1 MPNPAG
7 DYPGRQ
13 IFLGALKSGEP
24 AFAYFGSGRSPGSQQ
39 RYATKFLPDE
49 GSVRIRPLDP
59 KEPFDP
65 FRHYQAVRIDQKT
78 GLVVVSNSQAPVDAV
93 YEAYLFMTEPEKK
106 NRYFLER
113 LLKVIGPEYDNPKN
127 PEKSTSR
134 IVGVIFPTED
144 GILNVLGIT
153 TKLNVAAEKTFK
165 AVEGELRW
173 IPTYDGKIDYSNY
186 NIERLDGMDVLQTS
200 AKTAQEL
207 ADEIYEMSDYIDPRY
222 GELRVWT
229 VAGVRNGNGPGGWDI
244 ARRNRHV
251 PPAEA

>member
-13 IFLGALKSGEP
+13 IFLGLLKSGEP

-39 RYATKFLPDE
+39 RYATKFLPE
-49 GSVRIRPLDP
+49 ESSIRIRPLDS
-59 KEPFDP
+59 KEKFDP
-65 FRHYQAVRIDQKT
+65 FRHYQAVRIDPAT
-78 GLVVVSNSQAPVDAV
+78 GLAVVSNSQAPVDAV
-93 YEAYLFMTEPEKK
+93 FEAYLFMTDERKAS
-106 NRYFLER
+106 RRFLEK
-113 LLKVIGPEYDNPKN
+113 LLEVIGPEYDNPKN

-134 IVGVIFPTED
+134 VVGVIYPTKD
-144 GILNVLGIT
+144 GPGHVLGIT
-153 TKLNVAAEKTFK
+153 TEPFTADQRIFR
-165 AVEGELRW
+165 AVEGELGW
-173 IPTYDGKIDYSNY
+173 VSTYDGKIDYSNFDMA
-186 NIERLDGMDVLQTS
+186 RFPGTFKTS

-207 ADEIYEMSDYIDPRY
+207 ADEIYEMSDYIDPKY

-229 VAGVRNGNGPGGWDI
+229 VAGVRNGNGPGGWEI

>member
-39 RYATKFLPDE
+39 RYATKFIPGE
-49 GSVRIRPLDP
+49 SSIRIRPLDP
-59 KEPFDP
+59 NEPFDQ
-65 FRHYQAVRIDQKT
+65 FRHYQAVRIDPKT
-78 GLVVVSNSQAPVDAV
+78 GLAVVSNSQSPVDAV
-93 YEAYLFMTEPEKK
+93 YEAYLFMTDEQKAT
-106 NRYFLER
+106 RRFLEK
-113 LLKVIGPEYDNPKN
+113 LLKDIWPEYDNPKN

-134 IVGVIFPTED
+134 IVGVIFPTNE
-144 GILNVLGIT
+144 GLRNVLGIT
-153 TKLNVAAEKTFK
+153 TKPDSAAEQTFT
-165 AVEGELRW
+165 AVEGELCW
-173 IPTYDGKIDYSNY
+173 VSTYDGKIDYSNFDMA
-186 NIERLDGMDVLQTS
+186 RFPGTFKTS
-200 AKTAQEL
+200 AKGAQEL
-207 ADEIYEMSDYIDPRY
+207 ADEIHGMSDHIDPKY